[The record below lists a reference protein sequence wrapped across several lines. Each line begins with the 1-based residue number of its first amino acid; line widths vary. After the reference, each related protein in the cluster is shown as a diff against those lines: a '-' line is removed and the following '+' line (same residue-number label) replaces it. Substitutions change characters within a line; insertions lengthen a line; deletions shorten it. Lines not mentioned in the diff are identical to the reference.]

1 MMASSIYMFS
11 EEKILSHNCFFRQF
25 VDRLAS
31 QTIQF
36 SIQLCETD
44 AQAGLAFLSVI
55 SDMNMA
61 ISVCDSCLCISGGN
75 GIDNC
80 QVLKKLILND

>member
-1 MMASSIYMFS
+1 M
-11 EEKILSHNCFFRQF
+11 
-25 VDRLAS
+25 
-31 QTIQF
+31 
-36 SIQLCETD
+36 
-44 AQAGLAFLSVI
+44 GLAFLSVI

-75 GIDNC
+75 GIDNW